1 MQTLPVINSE
11 GKEIDTIKLDET
23 FFNGT
28 INASVVY
35 QAIIN
40 YNANQRK
47 GLAATKTRG
56 EVSGGG
62 KKPWKQKGTGRARVG
77 SIRSPLWRHG
87 GVVFGPHPRDYS
99 YLLPGK
105 MRAGALK
112 AALAVKI
119 QENNLIVLDELKAE
133 SPKTKDAL
141 KSLAKLKLDPAKK
154 NLLLT
159 DKTEKNLMAGLK
171 NIKNISLNLAKN
183 TNVYE
188 VLSSK
193 KIVITKAG
201 LKELT
206 KRLANT

>member
-133 SPKTKDAL
+133 TAKTKDAF
-141 KSLAKLKLDPAKK
+141 KSLTKLNLDPAKK

-159 DKTEKNLMAGLK
+159 EKTEKNLISGLK

>member
-133 SPKTKDAL
+133 TAKTKDAL
-141 KSLAKLKLDPAKK
+141 KSLTKLKLDPAKK